1 MTKHLLCHRMIGGI
15 GSWISDKGNFML
27 QIFLIIAGFLLLL
40 TQQYLQPFP
49 DGLQLNLFLL
59 GIILLG
65 VPHGAADLLVAM
77 QNSGSQKKS
86 FSKIRFFISYLSR
99 LILFAAILWL
109 FPLAGIILFII
120 FAAYHF
126 GETDLHHY
134 RTDTILGKM
143 LVTSYGLVILSV
155 LLFVHLDEVKPILEI
170 LQPGFESANIFDF
183 IESQRTV
190 LIILSGLSFILISV
204 IYKIYHKSSFQKTD
218 VWFLFRFGMIL
229 IIIFN
234 LPLIMGFS
242 FYFIVWHSVLSMTN
256 IFQYLRR
263 DNLMPFISILKQIGL
278 YSLLAMAGILL
289 IGLTGIMFLNSHSIM
304 GYVFMGLA
312 VLTAPHMQ
320 VMHDMYNK
328 IRAN

>member
-1 MTKHLLCHRMIGGI
+1 
-15 GSWISDKGNFML
+15 
-27 QIFLIIAGFLLLL
+27 
-40 TQQYLQPFP
+40 
-49 DGLQLNLFLL
+49 
-59 GIILLG
+59 
-65 VPHGAADLLVAM
+65 M

-99 LILFAAILWL
+99 LVLFAAILWL

-155 LLFVHLDEVKPILEI
+155 LLFVHLDEVKPILQI
-170 LQPGFESANIFDF
+170 LQPGFESAHIFDF

-190 LIILSGLSFILISV
+190 LIILSGVSFILISV

-263 DNLMPFISILKQIGL
+263 DNLIPFISILKQIGL

-289 IGLTGIMFLNSHSIM
+289 IGFTGIMFLNSHAMM

>member
-1 MTKHLLCHRMIGGI
+1 MIGGI
-15 GSWISDKGNFML
+15 GSRISDKGNFML
-27 QIFLIIAGFLLLL
+27 QIILIIGGFLLLL
-40 TQQYLQPFP
+40 TQQYIQPFP

-77 QNSGSQKKS
+77 RNSGSQKKS

-99 LILFAAILWL
+99 LVLFAAILWL

-155 LLFVHLDEVKPILEI
+155 LLFVHLDEVKPILQI
-170 LQPGFESANIFDF
+170 LQPGFESAHIFDF
-183 IESQRTV
+183 IKSQRTV
-190 LIILSGLSFILISV
+190 LIILSGVSFMLISV
-204 IYKIYHKSSFQKTD
+204 IYKIYHKSSFQKKD

-263 DNLMPFISILKQIGL
+263 DNLIPFISILKQIGL

-289 IGLTGIMFLNSHSIM
+289 IGLTGIMFLNSHAMM

>member
-1 MTKHLLCHRMIGGI
+1 
-15 GSWISDKGNFML
+15 ML
-27 QIFLIIAGFLLLL
+27 QIALLLL
-40 TQQYLQPFP
+40 GFILMLLQHYLQPFS
-49 DGLQLNLFLL
+49 DAHQLFIFLA

-77 QNSGSQKKS
+77 QNAGSGKKT
-86 FSKIRFFISYLSR
+86 FSKLSFFKTYLGR
-99 LILFAAILWL
+99 LTLFAAALWF
-109 FPLAGIILFII
+109 FPIFGIMLFIL

-126 GETDLHHY
+126 GETDLHHCK
-134 RTDTILGKM
+134 TDTILGKM

-155 LLFVHLDEVKPILEI
+155 LLLVHLDEVKPILQI
-170 LQPGFESANIFDF
+170 LQPGLEGAGIFSF
-183 IESQRTV
+183 LESQRT
-190 LIILSGLSFILISV
+190 LIISLCVVGFMMKSVLYHLYNKIAFYKSDIWIL
-204 IYKIYHKSSFQKTD
+204 
-218 VWFLFRFGMIL
+218 LRFGLIL
-229 IIIFN
+229 IIISN

-256 IFQYLRR
+256 IFKYLRR
-263 DNLMPFISILKQIGL
+263 DNLISFISILKQIVL
-278 YSLLAMAGILL
+278 YSLLAMGGILL
-289 IGLTGIMFLNSHSIM
+289 MGLAGVMFLNSETMM

>member
-1 MTKHLLCHRMIGGI
+1 
-15 GSWISDKGNFML
+15 ML
-27 QIFLIIAGFLLLL
+27 QIVLLLFGFIL
-40 TQQYLQPFP
+40 MLLQYFIQPFSSAQ
-49 DGLQLNLFLL
+49 QLYIFLS
-59 GIILLG
+59 GIIILG

-77 QNSGSQKKS
+77 QNAGSGKKT
-86 FSKIRFFISYLSR
+86 FSKISFFKTYLGR
-99 LILFAAILWL
+99 LVLFAAALWFFPIL
-109 FPLAGIILFII
+109 GITLFIL

-126 GETDLHHY
+126 GETDLHHCK
-134 RTDTILGKM
+134 TDTVLGKM
-143 LVTSYGLVILSV
+143 LVTAYGLVILGV
-155 LLFVHLDEVKPILEI
+155 LLLVHLDEVKPILQI
-170 LQPGFESANIFDF
+170 LQPGLESAGIFNLV
-183 IESQRTV
+183 ESQRT
-190 LIILSGLSFILISV
+190 IIVAISGVSFMLISATYHLY
-204 IYKIYHKSSFQKTD
+204 YKIAFQKKD
-218 VWFLFRFGMIL
+218 VLFLFRFGLIL

-263 DNLMPFISILKQIGL
+263 DNLIPFISIVKQIGL
-278 YSLLAMAGILL
+278 YSLLAMGGILL
-289 IGLTGIMFLNSHSIM
+289 IGLTGIMFLNSNTLI